1 MNTTALL
8 NLTIECSGLVLCAL
22 GLLQV
27 GIIRWLDRRT
37 SRFFVLL
44 FSGLIL
50 LTVSN
55 IAGQLMRGL
64 PGPGWRAGLLV
75 SNFLEF
81 FSSTWLV
88 LVASGYLLSTV
99 DPEGRLKKLRAATA
113 VLFCAHTALLIVSQ
127 FTGLLYVIDAANVYH
142 RSRWYPLCSIAASV
156 MLLMDMGL
164 LVRYRSRLSRK
175 ERTAFWI
182 YFSVPLAAMIL
193 QLFVYGIYFV
203 IFATILCAAV
213 LYIFLLTEQAEN
225 YLRQEK
231 ALSDM
236 RVNVLL
242 SQIRPHFIYN
252 ILTSVYVLC
261 RDDPP
266 RAQEVIQDFT
276 DYLRSNF
283 TAIAAT
289 DPVSFSDELRH
300 TKAYLAVEAIRY
312 GDRLEVEYDTQHTAF
327 RLPALTLEPLVE
339 NAVKHGMENSRSRVR
354 IVIRTAAENGCAVL
368 TVEDNGPGFDPAA
381 LENSG
386 RVGLKN
392 VRERLE
398 RMCGGTLEVRS
409 SPGAGTTVTV
419 RIPAPAPLDRLME

>member
-22 GLLQV
+22 GLVQV
-27 GIIRWLDRRT
+27 GIIRWMDART
-37 SRFFVLL
+37 SRFFTLL

-50 LTVSN
+50 LTLSN
-55 IAGQLMRGL
+55 AAGQLMRGL

-81 FSSTWLV
+81 LSSTWLAM
-88 LVASGYLLSTV
+88 VASLYLLSTV
-99 DPEGRLKKLRAATA
+99 DPEGKRKKLRFIVAA
-113 VLFCAHTALLIVSQ
+113 LFGAHTVLLIVSQ
-127 FTGLLYVIDAANVYH
+127 FTGLFYVIDQANVYH
-142 RSRWYPLCSIAASV
+142 RSRWYPLCSIAASA

-164 LVRYRSRLSRK
+164 LIRDRDRLSRR

-182 YFSVPLAAMIL
+182 YFSVPLAAML
-193 QLFVYGIYFV
+193 MQLVIYGVYFV
-203 IFATILCAAV
+203 IFATVICAAAM
-213 LYIFLLTEQAEN
+213 YIFLLTEQAEN

-300 TKAYLAVEAIRY
+300 TKAYLAVEAIRC
-312 GDRLEVEYDTQHTAF
+312 GDRLEVEYDTRHTAF
-327 RLPALTLEPLVE
+327 RLPPLTLQPLVE

-354 IVIRTAAENGCAVL
+354 IVIRTTAESGCAVL
-368 TVEDNGPGFDPAA
+368 TVEDDGPGFDPAV

-392 VRERLE
+392 VRERLA

-409 SPGAGTTVTV
+409 SPGAGTAVTV
-419 RIPAPAPLDRLME
+419 RIPAT